1 MSQIE
6 EIRAFVTVVETGS
19 LTQAAGRLGIAVS
32 AVSRRLK
39 DLELRLGAPLIQRS
53 TRRMYLNETG
63 QRFFNRCRTI
73 LDELEAAQE
82 EVQNTGGIL
91 SGVLRLNAPLSFGI
105 THIAPLITDFM
116 KENPELRIDIDLSDK
131 RIDLIAEGFDLA
143 IRIGTLQDSSLI
155 AKKISTARQMPCAS
169 PDFIAKHGPINTA
182 DDLSDVPGL
191 VYANSRTPSDWGY
204 VTPEGK
210 AGTVHVS
217 QRLSSTNG
225 DVLRDAAIAGLGVV
239 NLPTFLLFEAI
250 KDGTLVPLMA
260 DHDWSELDIFAVYP
274 KTTILPRRTRA
285 FVDFMA
291 WRFDKNPHWNQI
303 KTKAQN

>member
-19 LTQAAGRLGIAVS
+19 LTQAAERLGIAVS

-82 EVQNTGGIL
+82 EVQNTGSIL

-116 KENPELRIDIDLSDK
+116 KENPEVRVDIDLSDK
-131 RIDLIAEGFDLA
+131 RIDLIAGPMLLRKVRQELYMSASACRQRMVTCCAMLLLPDLVWS
-143 IRIGTLQDSSLI
+143 ICQHSSFL
-155 AKKISTARQMPCAS
+155 KPLMTARLC
-169 PDFIAKHGPINTA
+169 
-182 DDLSDVPGL
+182 L
-191 VYANSRTPSDWGY
+191 
-204 VTPEGK
+204 
-210 AGTVHVS
+210 
-217 QRLSSTNG
+217 
-225 DVLRDAAIAGLGVV
+225 
-239 NLPTFLLFEAI
+239 
-250 KDGTLVPLMA
+250 
-260 DHDWSELDIFAVYP
+260 
-274 KTTILPRRTRA
+274 
-285 FVDFMA
+285 
-291 WRFDKNPHWNQI
+291 
-303 KTKAQN
+303 

>member
-19 LTQAAGRLGIAVS
+19 LTQAAERLGIAVS

-82 EVQNTGGIL
+82 EVQNTGSIL

-116 KENPELRIDIDLSDK
+116 KENPEVRVDIDLSDK

-143 IRIGTLQDSSLI
+143 IRIGTLQDCSLI

-169 PDFIAKHGPINTA
+169 PDFIAKHGPIDTA
-182 DDLSDVPGL
+182 EDLGDVPGL
-191 VYANSRTPSDWGY
+191 VYTNSRTPSDWAY

-217 QRLSSTNG
+217 QRLSATNG

-250 KDGTLVPLMA
+250 NDGTLVPLMA

-303 KTKAQN
+303 KTKA

>member
-19 LTQAAGRLGIAVS
+19 LTQAAERLGIAVS

-39 DLELRLGAPLIQRS
+39 DLEIRLGASLIQRS

-63 QRFFNRCRTI
+63 QRFFSRCRTI
-73 LDELEAAQE
+73 LDELEAAQQ
-82 EVQNTGGIL
+82 EVQNTGGII

-116 KENPELRIDIDLSDK
+116 KENPEVRVDIDLSDK
-131 RIDLIAEGFDLA
+131 RIDLIAEGFDVA

-155 AKKISTARQMPCAS
+155 AKKISTARQVLCAS
-169 PDFIAKHGPINTA
+169 PDFLAKHGPINSPE
-182 DDLSDVPGL
+182 DLNDLPGL
-191 VYANSRTPSDWGY
+191 IYANSRTPSDWAY

-210 AGTVHVS
+210 AGSVHVC
-217 QRLSSTNG
+217 QRLSATNG

-250 KDGTLVPLMA
+250 NDGTLIPLMT
-260 DHDWSELDIFAVYP
+260 DYDWSELHIFAVYP

-303 KTKAQN
+303 NTKA